1 MTRLA
6 VYLGTGALFAAG
18 AARLLRSLVTAQPF
32 GVPLGH
38 RRVR

>member
-6 VYLGTGALFAAG
+6 AYLGTGALITAG
-18 AARLLRSLVTAQPF
+18 AARLLSSLLTAQPF